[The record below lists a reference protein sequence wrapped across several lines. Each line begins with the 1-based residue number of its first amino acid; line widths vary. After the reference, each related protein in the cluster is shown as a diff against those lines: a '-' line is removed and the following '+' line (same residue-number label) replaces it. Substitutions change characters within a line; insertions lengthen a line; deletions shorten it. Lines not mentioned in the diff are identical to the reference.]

1 MRGGSQMRR
10 RILIVAALCIAA
22 SARAQNTGQI
32 TGTVTS
38 AEDGRPLAGANIT
51 VVGTVR
57 AAITDAAG
65 KYVLTLVPVGRQS
78 VRARDRGFASA
89 LRPVEVRGTRAD
101 GEPITVDFRL
111 VPAPNEL
118 EGLVTTAYYGEEER
132 RNLTDAISILSMEE
146 LRDVPLS
153 NPAQMLQAR
162 APGVDVV
169 TGGEF
174 AGGYRPGAPM
184 NVRIRGIRSITASNE
199 PLYVVDGLAI
209 GGFIQ
214 DFNPSSIA
222 SIEALKDAAATA
234 PYGSAG
240 ANGVILITTNRG
252 ASGSAGGTSSLT
264 YDFQYG
270 VQTALHLADM
280 MTGPQLAQ
288 ERLDAARLVNSLP
301 TWSYDNKYVAYCALN
316 VQTNPTT
323 GLPDTTA
330 AGTTT
335 WQTLHPGCS
344 TGTDWQRAIYRTGS
358 QQQHRLSYNSA
369 SGTAWLSLSGTY
381 FNQSGITLGQGYHQ
395 YAGTMSLENTFGRLR
410 VGATATG
417 SRSVWDLGGDA
428 QLWSEANA
436 NSALGAPYDSAGT
449 PKATLCS
456 TCTLQQLPTGD
467 PLRVNP
473 LREAQGYIHQHS
485 NSRLVGAIFAEL
497 QLGLGFRYRVDFGS
511 DLSNR
516 DCGQFQGANVVVNNT
531 LIGNAQARDSTE
543 EDFSFMLDN
552 VLMWD
557 LSAGDH
563 QVEATVAYGVGGMR
577 NTSATSSA
585 RNLPYDSQLWY
596 NLGTGAAPQPPAST
610 LSISTSRSWMGRVNY
625 VLARRYSLSVTGR
638 YDGSSILAPGRK
650 WAFFPSVGLA
660 WQIGDESFM
669 KRFGFVSGL
678 KLRASLGT
686 TGNSSVSP
694 YETEGSLTRTLYNF
708 GSTTAAGYVP
718 GSIPNA
724 DLTWEKTTQLD
735 VGVDFG
741 VFRNRIAGTFDVYR
755 EKTSD
760 LLLTRALPASTG
772 FTSTLQNVGKT
783 GNAGWELSV
792 SAVNLTGNRGGP
804 RWTTE
809 LNLTH
814 NQNYIISLAGGVGD
828 DITDRWFL
836 GQPIN
841 VGQPGDASYDAL
853 HQVFYDVKMIGIWQL
868 ADSLLAK
875 QYGEKPGD
883 IRIADLNG
891 DGKIDGFDRV
901 ITGNTYPRLIAGV
914 YNRVSWGRFDLSLLL
929 QGRIGYTFQDGF
941 RVNTKLSDRSNDLN
955 VPYWTPERCD
965 GGPNPLALDPPA
977 GVTAAQ
983 QASSAPGCNAWW
995 SPGAGRQSPLY
1006 DDGNTYAA
1014 PGYRIGT
1021 HWRVRNITLGFTLP
1035 GSVTRLVRGIGSMR
1049 IYIVAQDP
1057 FVFTSYYGYDPEAG
1071 TSIGPPSYRTLLVGT
1086 TLGF

>member
-1 MRGGSQMRR
+1 MLS
-10 RILIVAALCIAA
+10 LAALCLAVN
-22 SARAQNTGQI
+22 ARAQDTGRI

-38 AEDGRPLAGANIT
+38 ANDGRPIAGAT
-51 VVGTVR
+51 VQIVGTVR
-57 AAITDAAG
+57 AAVSDAAG
-65 KYVLTLVPVGRQS
+65 HYSIAMVPAGKQT
-78 VRARDRGFASA
+78 VRVRSLGFASSSRQA
-89 LRPVEVRGTRAD
+89 TIPRAATGADAITLNFQLSVAPVQ
-101 GEPITVDFRL
+101 
-111 VPAPNEL
+111 L
-118 EGLVTTAYYGEEER
+118 EGMVVTAYYGEEER
-132 RNLTDAISILSMEE
+132 RNLTGAISTLSLEQ

-153 NPAQMLQAR
+153 NPVQMLQAR

-184 NVRIRGIRSITASNE
+184 NVRIRGMRSITASNE

-214 DFNPSSIA
+214 DINPSSIA
-222 SIEALKDAAATA
+222 SIEVLKDAAATA

-252 ASGSAGGTSSLT
+252 ASGVGGSSSFT
-264 YDFQYG
+264 YDLQVG
-270 VQTALHLADM
+270 AQSALHLVDLM
-280 MTGPQLAQ
+280 NGPQLAQ
-288 ERLDAARLVNSLP
+288 ERVDAARLANAIP
-301 TWSYDNKYVAYCALN
+301 TWSYDNKFVAYCALN
-316 VQTNPTT
+316 VQWNPTT
-323 GLPDTTA
+323 HQPDSTA
-330 AGTTT
+330 AGTT
-335 WQTLHPGCS
+335 HYRDAYPGCPQ
-344 TGTDWQRAIYRTGS
+344 GTDWQRMVLRTGS
-358 QQQHRLSYNSA
+358 QQQHRLAYNSI
-369 SGTAWLSLSGTY
+369 SGNARLSLSGTY
-381 FNQSGITLGQGYHQ
+381 FNQSGITIGQGYNQ
-395 YAGTMSLENTFGRLR
+395 YSGTISLENTFGRLR
-410 VGATATG
+410 LGATATG

-428 QLWSEANA
+428 QLWNEANA
-436 NSALGAPYDSAGT
+436 NSPLGTPFDSAGT
-449 PKATLCS
+449 PSARLCGA
-456 TCTLQQLPTGD
+456 CTLQQFPTGD

-473 LREAQGYIHQHS
+473 LREAQGYIHQHT

-497 QLGLGFRYRVDFGS
+497 QLGLGFRYRADFGS

-516 DCGQFQGANVVVNNT
+516 TCGQFQGANVVVNNT
-531 LIGNAQARDSTE
+531 PIGNAQARDSTE

-557 LSAGDH
+557 LNAGDH
-563 QVEATVAYGVGGMR
+563 KVEATVAYGVGGIR
-577 NTSATSSA
+577 NASATSFA

-610 LSISTSRSWMGRVNY
+610 LSIARSRSWMGRINY
-625 VLARRYSLSVTGR
+625 ILASRYSLSVTGR

-660 WQIGDESFM
+660 WQLGDEPFM
-669 KRFGFVSGL
+669 KRLGFVSGL

-694 YETEGSLTRTLYNF
+694 YETEGSLTRTVYNF

-718 GSIPNA
+718 GSIPNT

-735 VGVDFG
+735 IGVDFG

-783 GNAGWELSV
+783 GNAGWELSI
-792 SAVNLTGNRGGP
+792 STVNLTGTGGGP
-804 RWTTE
+804 RWTTDFSF
-809 LNLTH
+809 TH

-828 DITDRWFL
+828 DVADRWFL

-841 VGQPGDASYDAL
+841 AGQPGDAGYDAL
-853 HQVFYDVKMIGIWQL
+853 HQVFYDVKFVGIWQL
-868 ADSLLAK
+868 ADSLLAR

-883 IRIADLNG
+883 IRVADLNG

-914 YNRVSWGRFDLSLLL
+914 YNRVSWGPFDLSFLL

-941 RVNTKLSDRSNDLN
+941 RINTKLSDRSNDLN

-965 GGPNPLALDPPA
+965 GGPNPLVVDPPA

-983 QASSAPGCNAWW
+983 QATSASGCNAWW
-995 SPGAGRQSPLY
+995 SPSAGRQTPLY
-1006 DDGNTYAA
+1006 DDGSTYAA
-1014 PGYRIGT
+1014 PGYRVGT
-1021 HWRVRNITLGFTLP
+1021 HWRVRNIALGFTLP
-1035 GSVTRLVRGIGSMR
+1035 GSVTRLVRGVSSMR

-1057 FVFTSYYGYDPEAG
+1057 FVFTSYHGYDPEAG
-1071 TSIGPPSYRTLLVGT
+1071 SSIGPPSYRTVLVGV